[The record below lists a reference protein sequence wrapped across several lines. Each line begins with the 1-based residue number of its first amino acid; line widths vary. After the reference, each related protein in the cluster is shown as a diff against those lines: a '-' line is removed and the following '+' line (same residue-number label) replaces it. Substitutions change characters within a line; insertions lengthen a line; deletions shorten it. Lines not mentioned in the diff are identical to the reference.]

1 MSLFGGSPLRAALI
15 GLAPLVGCGGS
26 SPYELA
32 PVSGVV
38 TLDGEAVPYTRV
50 TFQPRSTGDPT
61 QAGPSS
67 VAECDD
73 AGRFVLKTIPGDD
86 GAVVG
91 THTVRISSLGPP
103 RDLSGDTNVGP
114 PPVDAFPAEYNTNS
128 TLTFDVPEGGTTE
141 ANFALKKWP

>member
-1 MSLFGGSPLRAALI
+1 MSNLRGKFARAAFASVAL
-15 GLAPLVGCGGS
+15 LAGCGGS
-26 SPYELA
+26 SFELA

-38 TLDGEAVPYTRV
+38 TLDGNPVPYTRV
-50 TFQPRSTGDPT
+50 TFQPRSTGDPAK
-61 QAGPSS
+61 AGPSS

-73 AGRFVLKTIPGDD
+73 TGRFELKTINGED

-103 RDLSGDTNVGP
+103 RNMSGDTNVGP
-114 PPVDAFPAEYNTNS
+114 LPVDAFPAQYNTDS

-141 ANFALKKWP
+141 ANFELTKWP

>member
-1 MSLFGGSPLRAALI
+1 MRILRGNAVRAACLTI
-15 GLAPLVGCGGS
+15 ALMVGCGGS
-26 SPYELA
+26 PFELV

-38 TLDGEAVPYTRV
+38 TLDGKPVPYTQV
-50 TFQPRSTGDPT
+50 TFQPRSTDDPT

-67 VAECDD
+67 VASCDD
-73 AGRFVLKTIPGDD
+73 TGRFELKTIKGED

-114 PPVDAFPAEYNTNS
+114 LPVDAFPAQYNTDS

-141 ANFALKKWP
+141 ANFALTK